1 MNVYAQYEYHDF
13 SSMDDLKTLKYP
25 SVFRSIRKIL
35 LTFELGLLFLKTLKN
50 RKRNKLAWKAERTS
64 GRRRQMSMYK
74 DTLDK
79 IEISIEILENRMS
92 SHWIQESIKRGVLR
106 HEVESD
112 EDATR

>member
-1 MNVYAQYEYHDF
+1 
-13 SSMDDLKTLKYP
+13 
-25 SVFRSIRKIL
+25 
-35 LTFELGLLFLKTLKN
+35 
-50 RKRNKLAWKAERTS
+50 
-64 GRRRQMSMYK
+64 MSMYK

-112 EDATR
+112 EDAIR